1 MSKQT
6 TYKGF
11 DEDLKCRGFQYEINK
26 EYKHDGNVESC
37 VSGFHSCENPF
48 DVWDYYPLGSNNR
61 YAEVEID
68 GIIHEGNSKIASEII
83 KIKTELTLKS
93 FIESCIKFILE
104 KSKVNDKSAIS
115 NDEDSAKIG
124 SSGDYAQIGSSGYSA
139 KIGSSGEYAQIGSSG
154 NYAQI
159 GSSGNSAK
167 IGSSGD
173 YAQIGSSGYSAKI
186 GSSGEYAQIGSS
198 GDYAQIESSGNDAVI
213 SAIGKHSRIKGKK
226 GSWITLA
233 EYDDDGK
240 CIIVIS
246 KIIDGKKLK
255 EDVFYTIK
263 NKKIIEITL

>member
-124 SSGDYAQIGSSGYSA
+124 SSGNSAKIGSSGYSA
-139 KIGSSGEYAQIGSSG
+139 KIGSSGY
-154 NYAQI
+154 
-159 GSSGNSAK
+159 
-167 IGSSGD
+167 